1 MTELL
6 KYMHS
11 PFKIIVIVTISI
23 LLILSQLSPRTV
35 HATIPYVNELISID
49 GAGSEI
55 PSFSQMSAS
64 KDGRYV
70 VFRALSALHG
80 DTDGDTDVYL
90 KDTVTGTLQ
99 LISLQLDVPL
109 GDVKISAG
117 GRYVA
122 YSVGTAYSG
131 MRVYLYDI
139 SNSTTTHVS
148 VPLSGTWPGGS
159 VNSLDISADGRYV
172 VFGSDSSYLVAGDTN
187 GKHDVFVRDMS
198 ESTTTL
204 LSKSEGGALSN
215 DNSTQV
221 SMSCDGGKVAFISMA
236 KNLTS
241 DTSSNGAD
249 LFLVNRIGGH
259 EISNLTF
266 STNGGAYAAY
276 DTSFSC
282 DASTIA
288 FVSAASDI
296 VPNDTNGARDV
307 FVYDVLMSE
316 FKRVSVATGGGESDL
331 GAPGSS
337 SVSSDG
343 RYVAFSSPGT
353 NIVNNDTN
361 NRTDIF
367 VHDRREQTTQ
377 RINMANA
384 TSQSPSNT
392 SDPFMLYDGTGVL
405 YRTTW
410 NGIASGLN
418 PSTGSWI
425 ILSKTGLDACTI

>member
-6 KYMHS
+6 KNIHS
-11 PFKIIVIVTISI
+11 PFKIIVIVAISI

-35 HATIPYVNELISID
+35 HATIPYVNELISVD
-49 GAGSEI
+49 GVGTEI

-70 VFRALSALHG
+70 VFRALSAPHG
-80 DTDGDTDVYL
+80 DTDGDADVYL
-90 KDTVTGTLQ
+90 KDTATGTLQ
-99 LISLQLDVPL
+99 LISLQLDLPL
-109 GDVKISAG
+109 GDAKISAG

-122 YSVGTAYSG
+122 YSMGAYSS
-131 MRVYLYDI
+131 MRVYLYDML
-139 SNSTTTHVS
+139 NNTTAHVS
-148 VPLSGTWPGGS
+148 VPLSGTWPGGG
-159 VNSLDISADGRYV
+159 VDSLDISADGRYV
-172 VFGSDSSYLVAGDTN
+172 AFTSDSSNLVAGDTN
-187 GKHDVFVRDMS
+187 GKYDVFVRDMV
-198 ESTTTL
+198 EATTTL
-204 LSKSEGGALSN
+204 LSRSEGGTLG
-215 DNSTQV
+215 DNSSTQV
-221 SMSCDGGKVAFISMA
+221 SMSCDGSKVAFISMA

-241 DTSSNGAD
+241 DASSNGAD
-249 LFLVNRIGGH
+249 LFLVNRIGGL

-266 STNGGAYAAY
+266 STNDGAYNAY

-296 VPNDTNGARDV
+296 VPNDTNGARDI
-307 FVYDVLMSE
+307 FVYDLLTSE
-316 FKRVSVATGGGESDL
+316 FERVSVASGGGESDL
-331 GAPGSS
+331 GAYQSPSAS
-337 SVSSDG
+337 ADG
-343 RYVAFSSPGT
+343 RYIAFSSPGT

-361 NRTDIF
+361 NRIDIF

-384 TSQSPSNT
+384 TSQSPSHT
-392 SDPFMLYDGTGVL
+392 SEPFMLYDGTGVL

-410 NGIASGLN
+410 SGITSGLN